1 MNELPKIEKK
11 INCLA
16 EELMKVLISLD
27 ELMFTDT
34 QKEARAKRK
43 CMIDKIHLLHKKC
56 DDLVVSVKEL
66 RKQKISGAL
75 LSVG

>member
-1 MNELPKIEKK
+1 
-11 INCLA
+11 
-16 EELMKVLISLD
+16 MKVLISLD

>member
-1 MNELPKIEKK
+1 MEKK

-27 ELMFTDT
+27 ELSFTDT
-34 QKEARAKRK
+34 QKESRAKRK
-43 CMIDKIHLLHKKC
+43 CMIDKIHTLHQQC

-66 RKQKISGAL
+66 KNKKS
-75 LSVG
+75 